1 MIVTDHT
8 REGEEQASF
17 LRLIDQVSDYH
28 EFKEDMH
35 EQLEIPSNLQVIF
48 KLKMSLNNTGGVSM
62 LKISG
67 EKDWAATLPVLRSS
81 VGANLEVHCAPAAK
95 RSIVAGGLR
104 FGSEKSKGYKVSK
117 SDKIH
122 EKLSH
127 LLGLSDGTKRGS
139 QGRSVVGEWT
149 PECTQ
154 LMEQNPREIYA
165 FDELRAGMQK
175 CFPDGDQY
183 VINPIL
189 MQCPFSGCH

>member
-81 VGANLEVHCAPAAK
+81 VGANLEVHCKCITCSPCCMTQSSRSFSCNICLVNQHLEWLPK
-95 RSIVAGGLR
+95 RTNLYW
-104 FGSEKSKGYKVSK
+104 SK
-117 SDKIH
+117 
-122 EKLSH
+122 
-127 LLGLSDGTKRGS
+127 T
-139 QGRSVVGEWT
+139 
-149 PECTQ
+149 
-154 LMEQNPREIYA
+154 
-165 FDELRAGMQK
+165 
-175 CFPDGDQY
+175 
-183 VINPIL
+183 
-189 MQCPFSGCH
+189 